1 MLDRGATRLNVCKA
15 VCLAMRIGRTIGGC
29 NTELRSGVHE
39 KSLSLPTSPH
49 SPYSPP
55 MEQKSPIAFLIAVV
69 AAGSVIPVVA
79 LMDAI
84 YQQGGDGLGGAGAM
98 MLFMIAAIVLTA
110 GGVIMGFRRREK
122 FAWLSYV
129 ALALWGLPVVVLMA

>member
-1 MLDRGATRLNVCKA
+1 
-15 VCLAMRIGRTIGGC
+15 
-29 NTELRSGVHE
+29 
-39 KSLSLPTSPH
+39 
-49 SPYSPP
+49 

-98 MLFMIAAIVLTA
+98 MLFMIAAIVLTV

-129 ALALWGLPVVVLMA
+129 ALALWVLPVVVLMV